1 MKSYKLRNMP
11 DSVHQMLLQKQA
23 DFQKQGKFV
32 SLERVIYIML
42 KESEKQKRI
51 PD

>member
-1 MKSYKLRNMP
+1 MKAYKLRNMP
-11 DSVHQMLLQKQA
+11 DCIHEILLQKQA
-23 DFQKQGKFV
+23 EFKKQGKFV

-42 KESEKQKRI
+42 KDSEKQKRI

>member
-23 DFQKQGKFV
+23 DFKKQGKFV
-32 SLERVIYIML
+32 SLERVIYILL
-42 KESEKQKRI
+42 KENSKKT
-51 PD
+51 